1 MGSVHRWWDVINYGW
16 WKKCLAWHGLEWV
29 REISHT
35 AANVSR
41 LLDCQLTL
49 LTLHKVGEM
58 WVHNILRQKYITYQH
73 TQLSYITM
81 REIFDE
87 TKRLDVDIL
96 WTLWLD
102 GMMQCYS
109 GERRNVEIVGWK
121 FMPRPI
127 RGRAPRCSSV
137 TRVLG
142 GDLEGRWNT
151 KWFYHNFHLIT
162 LLVSHQPC

>member
-1 MGSVHRWWDVINYGW
+1 MG

-87 TKRLDVDIL
+87 TKRLHVDIL
-96 WTLWLD
+96 
-102 GMMQCYS
+102 
-109 GERRNVEIVGWK
+109 
-121 FMPRPI
+121 
-127 RGRAPRCSSV
+127 
-137 TRVLG
+137 
-142 GDLEGRWNT
+142 
-151 KWFYHNFHLIT
+151 
-162 LLVSHQPC
+162 